1 MKYAFVM
8 SLLALFAMPVLAQDQ
23 ATAARTAAGCGA
35 DNTQYDVKT
44 DKSQHPVG
52 QVADG
57 KALVYVFEYEKTE
70 PELFKIGAVT
80 IRVGLDGQWI
90 GANHGN
96 TYFYFPVDPGDHSIC
111 ANWQSS
117 IGKLA
122 KQASAASLSA
132 EPGQIYYF
140 QVRVDERT
148 HDNPAI
154 WLEPVDPAEAK
165 LLIASASLSNFKAKK

>member
-1 MKYAFVM
+1 MKIMLAVSLFVL
-8 SLLALFAMPVLAQDQ
+8 SAVPALAQDQ
-23 ATAARTAAGCGA
+23 AAVARTAAGCGA
-35 DNTQYDVKT
+35 DNIQFDVKT
-44 DKSQHPVG
+44 DKSQHPLG
-52 QVADG
+52 QVPDG
-57 KALVYVFEYEKTE
+57 KALVYVFEYEKTDAE
-70 PELFKIGAVT
+70 TFKIGAVT
-80 IRVGLDGQWI
+80 IRVGLDGQWV

-96 TYFYFPVDPGDHSIC
+96 TYFYFPVDPGDHSVC

-122 KQASAASLSA
+122 KQASAASFSA
-132 EPGQIYYF
+132 EPGQTYYF

-165 LLIASASLSNFKAKK
+165 ILVASASLSTFKTKK